1 MAIALAAELFDEVP
15 VIDTIRNAAAVQTAI
30 YRRMTSD
37 QRTRLAV
44 EMSEMARSIALENIQ
59 SRHPD
64 YGDHQARMA
73 LFRLLLG
80 DELFRRAW
88 PREPLLAP

>member
-1 MAIALAAELFDEVP
+1 MLDTTRDTVAI
-15 VIDTIRNAAAVQTAI
+15 QTAI

-37 QRTRLAV
+37 QRTRAAV
-44 EMSEMARSIALENIQ
+44 EMSEMARSIALENIR
-59 SRHPD
+59 SRHPGYD
-64 YGDHQARMA
+64 EHQARMA

-80 DELFRRAW
+80 DDLFRRAW